1 MVKLIEPLDSSDLE
15 TISQIWLMSN
25 LDTHDFI
32 EKEHWLNNYS
42 FVKKAFSS
50 ATIYAYYSDNKI
62 VGFLGIINE
71 YIAGIFILQDYRS
84 LGIGTQL
91 LKAIQ
96 STHTKPT
103 LDVYQKKYASTK
115 ILSKERFSHST
126 RKIRYPNRRDRI
138 FSRMASVRLFLSD
151 NPKTIS
157 NSF

>member
-1 MVKLIEPLDSSDLE
+1 MVKLIEHLDSSDLE

-62 VGFLGIINE
+62 VGFLGIINA

-96 STHTKPT
+96 STHTKLT
-103 LDVYQKKYASTK
+103 LDVYQKNTLALKFYQKNGFHIQQEKLDIQTEE
-115 ILSKERFSHST
+115 IE
-126 RKIRYPNRRDRI
+126 Y
-138 FSRMASVRLFLSD
+138 FLEWHQ
-151 NPKTIS
+151 
-157 NSF
+157 

>member
-1 MVKLIEPLDSSDLE
+1 MVKLIEHLDSSDLE

-96 STHTKPT
+96 STHTKLT
-103 LDVYQKKYASTK
+103 LDVYQKNTLALKFYQKNGFHIQQEKLDIQTEE
-115 ILSKERFSHST
+115 IE
-126 RKIRYPNRRDRI
+126 Y
-138 FSRMASVRLFLSD
+138 FLEWHQ
-151 NPKTIS
+151 
-157 NSF
+157 

>member
-1 MVKLIEPLDSSDLE
+1 MVKLIEHLDSSDLE

-32 EKEHWLNNYS
+32 EKEYWLNNYS

-91 LKAIQ
+91 LKTIQ
-96 STHTKPT
+96 STHTKLT
-103 LDVYQKKYASTK
+103 LDVYQKNTLALKFYQKNGFHIQQEKLDIQTEE
-115 ILSKERFSHST
+115 IE
-126 RKIRYPNRRDRI
+126 Y
-138 FSRMASVRLFLSD
+138 FLEWHQ
-151 NPKTIS
+151 
-157 NSF
+157 

>member
-103 LDVYQKKYASTK
+103 LDVYQKNTLALKFYQKNGFHIQQEKLDIQTEE
-115 ILSKERFSHST
+115 IE
-126 RKIRYPNRRDRI
+126 Y
-138 FSRMASVRLFLSD
+138 FLEWHQ
-151 NPKTIS
+151 
-157 NSF
+157 

>member
-1 MVKLIEPLDSSDLE
+1 MVKLIEHLDSSDLE

-32 EKEHWLNNYS
+32 EKEYWLNNYS

-50 ATIYAYYSDNKI
+50 ATIYVYYSDNKI

-91 LKAIQ
+91 LKTIQ
-96 STHTKPT
+96 STHTKLT
-103 LDVYQKKYASTK
+103 LDVYQKNTLALKFYQKNGFHIQQEKLDIQTEE
-115 ILSKERFSHST
+115 IE
-126 RKIRYPNRRDRI
+126 Y
-138 FSRMASVRLFLSD
+138 FLEWHQ
-151 NPKTIS
+151 
-157 NSF
+157 

>member
-1 MVKLIEPLDSSDLE
+1 MVKLIEHLDSSDLE

-32 EKEHWLNNYS
+32 EKEYWLNNYS

-96 STHTKPT
+96 STHTKLT
-103 LDVYQKKYASTK
+103 LDVYQKNTLALKFYQKNGFHIQQEKLDIQTEE
-115 ILSKERFSHST
+115 IE
-126 RKIRYPNRRDRI
+126 Y
-138 FSRMASVRLFLSD
+138 FLEWHQ
-151 NPKTIS
+151 
-157 NSF
+157 